1 MMTHY
6 NRLSLIESYNE
17 VCLNYKA
24 FLVKTLTEPSEKK
37 MLEMKENI

>member
-17 VCLNYKA
+17 VCLDYKA
-24 FLVKTLTEPSEKK
+24 FLVKTLTEPTEKK
-37 MLEMKENI
+37 CLK